1 MSMPTGRS
9 EKRTPVELAVLL
21 SSLNETPF
29 KERAFTE
36 NVSSRGLRAITKRM
50 WQPGA
55 LLLVSFDGEPI
66 PGLARVAYCRR
77 LANNRFAVGLAAGQ
91 SAAIGRLT
99 PPRPSAP
106 VFTFLYSRVPLDI
119 LGRSWPQP
127 RRLRHHENSCPYP
140 IFPARDRGRSE

>member
-21 SSLNETPF
+21 SSLNERPF

-50 WQPGA
+50 WQPGDR
-55 LLLVSFDGEPI
+55 LLVSFDGEPI

-77 LANNRFAVGLAAGQ
+77 LANNRFAVGLALPAKVQQ
-91 SAAIGRLT
+91 S
-99 PPRPSAP
+99 
-106 VFTFLYSRVPLDI
+106 D
-119 LGRSWPQP
+119 
-127 RRLRHHENSCPYP
+127 
-140 IFPARDRGRSE
+140 D